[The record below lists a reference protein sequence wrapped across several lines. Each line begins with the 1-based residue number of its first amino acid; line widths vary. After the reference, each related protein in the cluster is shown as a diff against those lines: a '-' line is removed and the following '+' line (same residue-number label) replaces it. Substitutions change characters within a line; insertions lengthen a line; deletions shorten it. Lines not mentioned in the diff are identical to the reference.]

1 MFSTEDSTEA
11 ITPVQEDY
19 SLRGETYPLI
29 RLLCDTSFLLTDWVS
44 WAKITELFK
53 GGTMVTR
60 SSHPL
65 LSHTD
70 GIATGMVDV
79 WLLIGRV
86 LIALVFLMTV
96 WTGGP
101 AAGYLK
107 SLNYPAPEFM
117 SVLAHVVEW
126 IVVLS
131 LILGIGARYG
141 ALLGL
146 AFVVIAFATAHR
158 YWEFPE
164 TAQNLQYVF
173 LSKDLAIAG
182 GLLVL
187 FVTGA
192 GRLSID
198 SAISS

>member
-1 MFSTEDSTEA
+1 MALSGIDGSWCSEQKLPNFS
-11 ITPVQEDY
+11 V
-19 SLRGETYPLI
+19 GETM
-29 RLLCDTSFLLTDWVS
+29 
-44 WAKITELFK
+44 A
-53 GGTMVTR
+53 TR

-65 LSHTD
+65 LSYTD
-70 GIATGMVDV
+70 GVATRMADL

-101 AAGYLK
+101 AAAYLK
-107 SLNYPAPEFM
+107 SLNYPGPDFM
-117 SVLAHVVEW
+117 SVFAHVVEW

-131 LILGIGARYG
+131 LVLGIGARYG

-164 TAQNLQYVF
+164 AAQNLQYAF

-192 GRLSID
+192 GRFSVD
-198 SAISS
+198 NAVSA

>member
-1 MFSTEDSTEA
+1 MA
-11 ITPVQEDY
+11 
-19 SLRGETYPLI
+19 
-29 RLLCDTSFLLTDWVS
+29 
-44 WAKITELFK
+44 
-53 GGTMVTR
+53 TR

-65 LSHTD
+65 LSCTD
-70 GIATGMVDV
+70 GIATGMGDL

-101 AAGYLK
+101 AAAYLK
-107 SLNYPAPEFM
+107 SLNYPAPDAM

-126 IVVLS
+126 IVVIS

-146 AFVVIAFATAHR
+146 AFVVIAFLTAHL
-158 YWEFPE
+158 YWQYPAA
-164 TAQNLQYVF
+164 AQTLQYVF

-192 GRLSID
+192 GRYSVDNAL
-198 SAISS
+198 AG

>member
-1 MFSTEDSTEA
+1 MMLQRAKISQFF
-11 ITPVQEDY
+11 
-19 SLRGETYPLI
+19 RGETM
-29 RLLCDTSFLLTDWVS
+29 
-44 WAKITELFK
+44 A
-53 GGTMVTR
+53 TR
-60 SSHPL
+60 SSHSL
-65 LSHTD
+65 LSYTD
-70 GIATGMVDV
+70 RIATGTIDL

-101 AAGYLK
+101 AAAYLK
-107 SLNYPAPEFM
+107 SLGYPAPDFM
-117 SVLAHVVEW
+117 SVLAHVAEW

-158 YWEFPE
+158 YWEFSE
-164 TAQNLQYVF
+164 TAQNLQYAF

-182 GLLVL
+182 GLLLL

-192 GRLSID
+192 GRFSVD
-198 SAISS
+198 NAISS

>member
-1 MFSTEDSTEA
+1 
-11 ITPVQEDY
+11 
-19 SLRGETYPLI
+19 
-29 RLLCDTSFLLTDWVS
+29 
-44 WAKITELFK
+44 
-53 GGTMVTR
+53 MVTR

-65 LSHTD
+65 LSCTD
-70 GIATGMVDV
+70 GLATGMTDV

-96 WTGGP
+96 STGGP
-101 AAGYLK
+101 AAAYLK
-107 SLNYPAPEFM
+107 SLNYPAPDFM
-117 SVLAHVVEW
+117 SVFAHVVEW
-126 IVVLS
+126 IVVFS

-146 AFVVIAFATAHR
+146 VFVVIAFATAHR

-192 GRLSID
+192 GRFSID
-198 SAISS
+198 NAIAA

>member
-1 MFSTEDSTEA
+1 VHAAPKRLTD
-11 ITPVQEDY
+11 IVQRARI
-19 SLRGETYPLI
+19 SQLFNSWGETMA
-29 RLLCDTSFLLTDWVS
+29 S
-44 WAKITELFK
+44 
-53 GGTMVTR
+53 R

-65 LSHTD
+65 LSCTD
-70 GIATGMVDV
+70 GIATGMVDL
-79 WLLIGRV
+79 WLLIGRI

-107 SLNYPAPEFM
+107 GLSYPAPEFM
-117 SVLAHVVEW
+117 SQLAHVVEW
-126 IVVLS
+126 IVVIT
-131 LILGIGARYG
+131 LILGVATRYG

-164 TAQNLQYVF
+164 AAQTLQYVF

-182 GLLVL
+182 GLVVL

-192 GRLSID
+192 GRFSID
-198 SAISS
+198 NTLSS

>member
-1 MFSTEDSTEA
+1 MA
-11 ITPVQEDY
+11 
-19 SLRGETYPLI
+19 
-29 RLLCDTSFLLTDWVS
+29 
-44 WAKITELFK
+44 
-53 GGTMVTR
+53 TR

-65 LSHTD
+65 LSYAD
-70 GIATGMVDV
+70 GVATSMGDV

-101 AAGYLK
+101 ATAYLK
-107 SLNYPAPEFM
+107 SLAYPAPDFM
-117 SVLAHVVEW
+117 SVFAHVVEW

-131 LILGIGARYG
+131 LILGVGARYG

-146 AFVVIAFATAHR
+146 AFVVIAFVTAHR

-164 TAQNLQYVF
+164 AAQNLQYTF
-173 LSKDLAIAG
+173 LAKDLAIAG

-192 GRLSID
+192 GRYSVDNSLASK
-198 SAISS
+198 

>member
-1 MFSTEDSTEA
+1 
-11 ITPVQEDY
+11 
-19 SLRGETYPLI
+19 
-29 RLLCDTSFLLTDWVS
+29 
-44 WAKITELFK
+44 
-53 GGTMVTR
+53 MVTR

-65 LSHTD
+65 LSYTD
-70 GIATGMVDV
+70 GAATGMVDV

-101 AAGYLK
+101 AAAYLK
-107 SLNYPAPEFM
+107 SLSYPAPDFM
-117 SVLAHVVEW
+117 STLAHVVEW

-131 LILGIGARYG
+131 LVLGIGTRYG

-164 TAQNLQYVF
+164 AAQTLQYTF
-173 LSKDLAIAG
+173 LAKDVAIAG
-182 GLLVL
+182 GLLLL

-198 SAISS
+198 NALSS

>member
-1 MFSTEDSTEA
+1 MA
-11 ITPVQEDY
+11 
-19 SLRGETYPLI
+19 
-29 RLLCDTSFLLTDWVS
+29 
-44 WAKITELFK
+44 
-53 GGTMVTR
+53 TR

-65 LSHTD
+65 LSCTD
-70 GIATGMVDV
+70 GVATGMVDT

-101 AAGYLK
+101 AAAYLK

-126 IVVLS
+126 LVVIS
-131 LILGIGARYG
+131 LILGIATRYG

-158 YWEFPE
+158 YWEFPAA
-164 TAQNLQYVF
+164 AQNLQYVF

-187 FVTGA
+187 FVTGG
-192 GRLSID
+192 GRFSVD
-198 SAISS
+198 STLASK

>member
-1 MFSTEDSTEA
+1 M
-11 ITPVQEDY
+11 PKQ
-19 SLRGETYPLI
+19 
-29 RLLCDTSFLLTDWVS
+29 
-44 WAKITELFK
+44 
-53 GGTMVTR
+53 

-65 LSHTD
+65 LSYTD
-70 GIATGMVDV
+70 GIATSMGDL

-96 WTGGP
+96 STGGP
-101 AAGYLK
+101 AAAYLK
-107 SLNYPAPEFM
+107 SLSYPVPEFM
-117 SVLAHVVEW
+117 SVLARVVEW

-131 LILGIGARYG
+131 LVLGIGARYG

-146 AFVVIAFATAHR
+146 VFVVIAFATAHR

-182 GLLVL
+182 GLLAL

-192 GRLSID
+192 GRFSVD
-198 SAISS
+198 NVVST

>member
-1 MFSTEDSTEA
+1 M
-11 ITPVQEDY
+11 
-19 SLRGETYPLI
+19 L
-29 RLLCDTSFLLTDWVS
+29 
-44 WAKITELFK
+44 K
-53 GGTMVTR
+53 R
-60 SSHPL
+60 SSHAL
-65 LSHTD
+65 LSCAD
-70 GIATGMVDV
+70 GIATGGGDL

-96 WTGGP
+96 STGGP
-101 AAGYLK
+101 AAAYLK
-107 SLNYPAPEFM
+107 SLNYPVPDAM

-131 LILGIGARYG
+131 LVFGIGARYG

-146 AFVVIAFATAHR
+146 VFVVIAFATAHR

-164 TAQNLQYVF
+164 AAQNLQYAM

-192 GRLSID
+192 GRFSVDNALS
-198 SAISS
+198 S